1 MVKEKSKTIPTLE
14 LALLGTL
21 FIADAVCVRLW
32 MIMEDIR
39 LALTDPEAMVVIVVD
54 GAIKSDSA
62 HTEKQLNSAR
72 SAFEDTERA
81 TAVFSV
87 CLALIT
93 IALLARMLRASKKA

>member
-1 MVKEKSKTIPTLE
+1 MLKGKSKTIPTLE

-21 FIADAVCVRLW
+21 FIADAVCIRLW

-39 LALTDPEAMVVIVVD
+39 LALTDPNAMAIIVTE
-54 GAIKSDSA
+54 GSIKSDSLKV
-62 HTEKQLNSAR
+62 ENQLNTAR

-93 IALLARMLRASKKA
+93 LSLLARMVKARR

>member
-1 MVKEKSKTIPTLE
+1 M
-14 LALLGTL
+14 ALVGTL

-32 MIMEDIR
+32 LIMEDIR
-39 LALTDPEAMVVIVVD
+39 LALNDPGAMAIIITDNS
-54 GAIKSDSA
+54 IKSDSA
-62 HTEKQLNSAR
+62 RVENQLNTAR

-93 IALLARMLRASKKA
+93 LALLARMIKGRR

>member
-1 MVKEKSKTIPTLE
+1 MVKGKSKSIPTLE

-21 FIADAVCVRLW
+21 IIADAVCVRLW

-39 LALTDPEAMVVIVVD
+39 LALTDPNAMAIIVTE
-54 GAIKSDSA
+54 GSIKSDSA
-62 HTEKQLNSAR
+62 KVENQLNTAR

-93 IALLARMLRASKKA
+93 LSLAIRMVKTKR

>member
-1 MVKEKSKTIPTLE
+1 MVKGKSKTMPTLE
-14 LALLGTL
+14 VALLGTL
-21 FIADAVCVRLW
+21 FIADAVCIRLW

-39 LALTDPEAMVVIVVD
+39 LSLTDPNAMAIIVTE
-54 GAIKSDSA
+54 GSIKSDSSRV
-62 HTEKQLNSAR
+62 ENQLNTAR

-93 IALLARMLRASKKA
+93 LSLLARMLRASKKA

>member
-1 MVKEKSKTIPTLE
+1 MVKGKSKNVPTLE
-14 LALLGTL
+14 MALVGTL

-39 LALTDPEAMVVIVVD
+39 LSLTDPGAMAIIVTENS
-54 GAIKSDSA
+54 IKSDSA
-62 HTEKQLNSAR
+62 RVENQLNSAR

-87 CLALIT
+87 CLGLITLALI
-93 IALLARMLRASKKA
+93 ARMVKSRR

>member
-1 MVKEKSKTIPTLE
+1 VRKEKSKTVPTLE
-14 LALLGTL
+14 LALVGTL

-32 MIMEDIR
+32 LIMEDIR
-39 LALTDPEAMVVIVVD
+39 LALNDPGAMAIIITDNS
-54 GAIKSDSA
+54 IKSDSSRV
-62 HTEKQLNSAR
+62 ENQLNTAR

-93 IALLARMLRASKKA
+93 LALLARMMKARR

>member
-1 MVKEKSKTIPTLE
+1 VVKGKSKTMPTLE
-14 LALLGTL
+14 VALLGTL

-39 LALTDPEAMVVIVVD
+39 LALTDPGAMAIIVTED
-54 GAIKSDSA
+54 SIKSDSSRV
-62 HTEKQLNSAR
+62 ENQLNTAR

-93 IALLARMLRASKKA
+93 LALLARMMKTRR

>member
-1 MVKEKSKTIPTLE
+1 
-14 LALLGTL
+14 
-21 FIADAVCVRLW
+21 

>member
-1 MVKEKSKTIPTLE
+1 MVKGKSKTTPTLE
-14 LALLGTL
+14 MALVGTL

-32 MIMEDIR
+32 LIMEDIR
-39 LALTDPEAMVVIVVD
+39 LALNDPGAMAIIITDNS
-54 GAIKSDSA
+54 IKSDSA
-62 HTEKQLNSAR
+62 RVENQLNTAR

-93 IALLARMLRASKKA
+93 LALLARMIKGRR